1 VVKKIQSK
9 YILEDNIMDRLWI
22 VVGFP
27 SIIFFLLYIAILLR
41 KIVQLL
47 KDIKG
52 GNTDD
57 ENS

>member
-1 VVKKIQSK
+1 
-9 YILEDNIMDRLWI
+9 MDRLWI

-47 KDIKG
+47 KDIKV